1 MVVETVIGAFS
12 LACSA
17 LSAAMHGINHR
28 RIRTLEKHSKIQTFE
43 STGFCIAAGCL
54 IGSTA
59 LNEYRISKEIK
70 EFKLDVNSQLQEN
83 NTRLS
88 LLETRCASLQID
100 QVKNQNDVIKA
111 KVDHMANAV
120 DIAIMENNE

>member
-1 MVVETVIGAFS
+1 M
-12 LACSA
+12 
-17 LSAAMHGINHR
+17 
-28 RIRTLEKHSKIQTFE
+28 
-43 STGFCIAAGCL
+43 
-54 IGSTA
+54 
-59 LNEYRISKEIK
+59 
-70 EFKLDVNSQLQEN
+70 NSQLQEN